1 MGKLLLLFLILPVV
15 ELWLLIEVGQR
26 IGSLTVVLLVIGTGL
41 IGFVMARAQGLATF
55 KRAVEE
61 IKHGMPPGESVIDG
75 VCVLLGG
82 GMLLTPGL
90 ITDLLGFLL
99 LFPVTRNKLKEYAGK
114 VIRRKWEEGTLHLW
128 WRW

>member
-1 MGKLLLLFLILPVV
+1 
-15 ELWLLIEVGQR
+15 LLIEVGQR
-26 IGSLTVVLLVIGTGL
+26 MGSLPVVLLVLGTGF
-41 IGFVMARAQGLATF
+41 IGYIMARAQGLAVF

-61 IKHGMPPGESVIDG
+61 IKQGMPPGESVIDG

-99 LFPVTRNKLKEYAGK
+99 LLPVTRNKFKELAGK

>member
-1 MGKLLLLFLILPVV
+1 M
-15 ELWLLIEVGQR
+15 LIEVGQR